1 MIEENIKQ
9 KIKQHALSE
18 NPREC
23 CGVIISSGDKTSVI
37 ECRNVSDNPKET
49 FSLSTNDYLKAS
61 RKGKIK
67 AIYHSH
73 PNQNKIF
80 SNYDM
85 LNSQAHRLDYLLYNI
100 PHDSFS
106 FFDYRKNKTF
116 IYNKPF
122 KTQTADC
129 YSLVK
134 EYYEK
139 LNINLLDKQDSRN
152 TPDWHLQNPN
162 LIQQI
167 FNLNREENEHVFNQV
182 DTKQLKKH
190 DILSFELVKDKGP
203 IHVGIYLGDN
213 TFTHHPRGKYPC
225 IEPLNK
231 TYKKRIH
238 SVFRYEKF
246 N

>member
-1 MIEENIKQ
+1 MHCLWWQNCVIAHFRPNFWRFLDIYAWFFNNIYGLLIEKVKNIAEVARRKKEEAGGGVPEGALPQ
-9 KIKQHALSE
+9 SIVEKIEAVPTL
-18 NPREC
+18 
-23 CGVIISSGDKTSVI
+23 
-37 ECRNVSDNPKET
+37 
-49 FSLSTNDYLKAS
+49 
-61 RKGKIK
+61 
-67 AIYHSH
+67 
-73 PNQNKIF
+73 
-80 SNYDM
+80 
-85 LNSQAHRLDYLLYNI
+85 
-100 PHDSFS
+100 
-106 FFDYRKNKTF
+106 
-116 IYNKPF
+116 
-122 KTQTADC
+122 
-129 YSLVK
+129 
-134 EYYEK
+134 
-139 LNINLLDKQDSRN
+139 NLLDKQDSRN